1 VTGNLAKTGNLAE
14 TGLDLGAQRL
24 DFSDEVAT
32 FGDRLT
38 YAREAAG
45 LSADELAARAG
56 VRPSIIRAWEED
68 RREPRGNQLQLLSGM
83 LNVSMRWLLTGAGD
97 QDGAPRDARP
107 GPDDLRALIAEMAE
121 LKSDSLALAR
131 KMGQL
136 EQKLRLQLR
145 DNQ

>member
-1 VTGNLAKTGNLAE
+1 MADRTAE
-14 TGLDLGAQRL
+14 TGSNLAAQRL

-97 QDGAPRDARP
+97 QDQAPRDA
-107 GPDDLRALIAEMAE
+107 GTGAEDLRALVAEMAE
-121 LKSDSLALAR
+121 LKAESLALAR

-145 DNQ
+145 DTQ